1 VNLLNTS
8 KVGLAALAISAS
20 VGVVASA
27 SSSAHTLSPRSKVS
41 AASFTNNFS
50 AMAALKPIAAEG
62 TGNIVEIL
70 PDTTTSTRYA
80 EFDTPDFNKAAAA
93 AGLAK
98 GDYKSENAGASDS
111 SFITDAKA
119 AIAAGAKV
127 LLIDPEDSGT
137 GVTVETYAAAHNVKV
152 IDYDRLDLGGPADD
166 YVSFNNVQVGK
177 LIGQGFVT
185 CASSWLKGKTP
196 NVIVMHGA
204 PTDNNATLFS
214 QGYMGV
220 LDPLFKDK
228 KYVEGENTAGTWNP
242 TSPSPDALDEFK
254 AAYTADPN
262 ANSALTP
269 NDENAAPIITY
280 LISKGIKPDTFPMT
294 GQDATLTGLDNILS
308 GYQCGTVYKAIYKE
322 AQAAVSLA
330 LYMRAGKTPPSS
342 LLNATSTDPT
352 NHKSVK
358 SVLLT
363 PVWVTPK
370 NMKSTIIADNFVPKK
385 QLCAGSYKADC
396 TKYGI

>member
-1 VNLLNTS
+1 MNLLTTS
-8 KVGLAALAISAS
+8 KVGLAALAASAS
-20 VGVVASA
+20 VGIAVSA
-27 SSSAHTLSPRSKVS
+27 SSSAKTLSPRGLVS
-41 AASFTNNFS
+41 TASFTNNFS
-50 AMAALKPIAAEG
+50 AMKALKPVAAAG
-62 TGNIVEIL
+62 TGKIVEIL

-80 EFDTPDFNKAAAA
+80 EFDTPDFNKAAKA
-93 AGLAK
+93 AGLPS
-98 GDYKSENAGASDS
+98 GDYKSENAGASDQ

-137 GVTVETYAAAHNVKV
+137 GVTVETYAAARGVKV

-166 YVSFNNVQVGK
+166 YVSFNNVEVGK
-177 LIGQGFVT
+177 LIGQGFVA
-185 CASSWLKGKTP
+185 CAASWLHGKKP

-204 PTDNNATLFS
+204 PTDNNATLFTD
-214 QGYMGV
+214 GYMGV
-220 LDPLFKDK
+220 LDPYFKSG
-228 KYVEGENTAGTWNP
+228 KYKLGENTIGTWNP
-242 TSPSPDALDEFK
+242 TTPAPDALDEFK
-254 AAYTADPN
+254 AAYTADPS
-262 ANSALTP
+262 ANSAVTP

-280 LISKGIKPDTFPMT
+280 LISKGIKPHTFPTT
-294 GQDATLTGLDNILS
+294 GQDATVVGLDNILA

-322 AQAAVSLA
+322 AQAAVALA

-363 PVWVTPK
+363 PVWVTPQ
-370 NMKSTIIADNFVPKK
+370 NMKSTILADNFVPKK
-385 QLCAGSYKADC
+385 QLCSGSYKADC
-396 TKYGI
+396 KKYKI